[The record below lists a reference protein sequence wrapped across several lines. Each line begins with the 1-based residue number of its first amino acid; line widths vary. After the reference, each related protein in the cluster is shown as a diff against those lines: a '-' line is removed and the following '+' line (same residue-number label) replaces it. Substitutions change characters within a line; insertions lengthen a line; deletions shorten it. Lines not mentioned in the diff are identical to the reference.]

1 MARTVKIA
9 LAVLAAAVVTACAPM
24 QRQRQYAWVPSPNF
38 DQRRPNFIVVHHTQN
53 DTLEQALSTLTSAA
67 REVSSHYLIARDG
80 RVLQLV
86 DDLGRAWHAG
96 RSWWGGHTD
105 INSTS
110 IGIELD
116 NNGFEPF
123 AEPQI
128 VALEKLLRELVDR
141 LRIPPQNVVGHGDVA
156 PGRKVDPSRYFPW
169 QRLAQSGFGLW
180 CAQAGNAARPGLPG
194 QSGQS
199 GQPGQPVS
207 SAAPAIASSIDPILA
222 MMAIGYDVSR
232 PEVARAAFRRH
243 FLGIDS
249 DADWSAGDLEQLA
262 CLVQTV
268 TDKARGL

>member
-1 MARTVKIA
+1 MGAIGGVKFA
-9 LAVLAAAVVTACAPM
+9 LAVLAAAVVSACAPM
-24 QRQRQYAWVPSPNF
+24 QPQRQYAWVPSPNF
-38 DQRRPNFIVVHHTQN
+38 DQRRPNLIVVHHTQN

-123 AEPQI
+123 AEAQI

-141 LRIPPQNVVGHGDVA
+141 LRIPPQNVVAHGDVA
-156 PGRKVDPSRYFPW
+156 PGRKVDPSRFFPW
-169 QRLAQSGFGLW
+169 QRLGASGFGLW
-180 CAQAGNAARPGLPG
+180 CASAEKSDRARLPD
-194 QSGQS
+194 
-199 GQPGQPVS
+199 QPGRS
-207 SAAPAIASSIDPILA
+207 SAPATPSSIAPPIDPILA

-249 DADWSAGDLEQLA
+249 DADWNAGDLERLA

-268 TDKARGL
+268 TEKARGL